1 MATAVSF
8 SPCTPGVVTD
18 STDMSIPAES
28 MAASR
33 SSPKSL
39 RRRSMSEK
47 IASLLVGFAT
57 RPCCSSSGVVKCSS
71 SAILRVTDA
80 ALSSMA
86 GNPASPTA
94 APNFINWRR
103 RTPRGVEL
111 AQAFMRLPPPGVLCL
126 SIHRSIRD
134 VARGD
139 VALERRPVTLL
150 RIAVA
155 AAAWRAERNSVA
167 LVDHVLLLGI
177 GLHAVD
183 QKFAGRAVLA
193 ALDAEGGKDGSFGEE
208 GDGDRRLAAA
218 FDQDLLAKPAAMATR
233 AARVG
238 SKLLV
243 METQWRDVLAD
254 LDRGRAHVGRPRETG
269 DTVPLRVAAHAA
281 VVEKHVGVG
290 LAVANTRLVHAPH
303 RRAATRHHALRHD
316 LAQAAEHQHGH
327 VVADQHARAARR
339 GELRIDDAARRRLE
353 RDRLP
358 RAFVVGQVGAGAD
371 LDPVHRHGVGVAKR
385 AVDGAVDLGI
395 GAGEIH
401 EDLVALDGE
410 LELQGDRRLHD
421 AVGLDLAPVGAVG
434 QLADRGTHRRL
445 AAPLDL

>member
-1 MATAVSF
+1 MSAPLNFRSFTARCSSSAAAVGSCSATAANRAYRCGRFCTSPASVSLACRATRMATAVSF

-80 ALSSMA
+80 ALSDMG

-103 RTPRGVEL
+103 RIPRGVQP
-111 AQAFMRLPPPGVLCL
+111 AQAFMRLPPPGVLFL

-134 VARGD
+134 VARGN

-193 ALDAEGGKDGSFGEE
+193 ALDAEGGKNGPLGKE
-208 GDGDRRLAAA
+208 GDGDRRLAPAL
-218 FDQDLLAKPAAMATR
+218 DQDFLRQPAAMSTR
-233 AARVG
+233 DARVRPHPIVI
-238 SKLLV
+238 KA
-243 METQWRDVLAD
+243 QRRD
-254 LDRGRAHVGRPRETG
+254 
-269 DTVPLRVAAHAA
+269 
-281 VVEKHVGVG
+281 
-290 LAVANTRLVHAPH
+290 
-303 RRAATRHHALRHD
+303 
-316 LAQAAEHQHGH
+316 
-327 VVADQHARAARR
+327 
-339 GELRIDDAARRRLE
+339 
-353 RDRLP
+353 
-358 RAFVVGQVGAGAD
+358 
-371 LDPVHRHGVGVAKR
+371 
-385 AVDGAVDLGI
+385 
-395 GAGEIH
+395 
-401 EDLVALDGE
+401 
-410 LELQGDRRLHD
+410 
-421 AVGLDLAPVGAVG
+421 
-434 QLADRGTHRRL
+434 
-445 AAPLDL
+445 